1 MAFLFGVEGEMSK
14 NIKTLFILHLL
25 MMVYSLSGIFS
36 KKAAASTF
44 LSFEFC
50 IWYFLIFLLLGL
62 YAVVWQQILKRIPLT
77 KAYANRAIA
86 VVWGIIWG
94 LIFFKESVTTGKI
107 AGAVLIIAGI
117 VLFAYSGSGDKEK
130 YEQ

>member
-1 MAFLFGVEGEMSK
+1 MSK
-14 NIKTLFILHLL
+14 NIKNLFILHLL